1 MRWNRQATRLFGF
14 EAAEAIGR
22 PITQMLVA
30 DGDPAAGETLMRR
43 LREGEVWDGEW
54 LAPRKGGGRLWVRL
68 AMSPL
73 RDERGE
79 LIGAIAVSLDISERK
94 RAQTALAASEERLRI
109 ALDAGRM
116 GTWDWDMDAGTM
128 RWSESLEL
136 IHGLEPGSFGG
147 MFEHFQADI
156 HPEDR
161 AGVLAAIQRAVH
173 DGLELT
179 LDHRIVRPSDGAVR
193 WLALRGRVLR
203 DEAGRATGMAGVC
216 ADITVRKD
224 AERSLAV
231 QHAISRVLATA
242 TSLEEATPKLVR
254 AIAEALGWEVGAL
267 WRLDEDDAVLR
278 FVGGWSATRGTGA
291 KFLRKS
297 GEFLFERG
305 YGLPGHVWSDG
316 RPVWI
321 ADVATDDNFP
331 RAPFALE
338 ENLHAAFGFPLTLGE
353 HILGVMEF
361 FSRRIREPDEPVL
374 DLMTAVGAQIGQY
387 LERQATRTELVES
400 EARKSAILESAL
412 EAIVTM
418 DQHGTVV
425 EMNAAAAEMFG
436 LDRDDATGKELAELV
451 IPPSLR
457 ERHRDALQRYRR
469 TGHGRIL
476 GRRLELTGMRS
487 DGTEFPIEL
496 TVTRVQLPDDR
507 EILFTGYIRDITPR
521 RRAEELQA
529 KLFESERSAREHVE
543 RAHERSVFLADAG
556 VLLGGSLDHRRT
568 LAKIARLIVPRLAD
582 FCSVDLLEADGT
594 IQAVAV
600 THADPGKIELAREYR
615 RRFPPQV
622 GTEGGV
628 ADVIDSGEPVIYPEL
643 TPEMV
648 ARQMTDPERREI
660 LRSLGLRSVM
670 VVPLRARG
678 QALGS
683 ITLASAESGR
693 VYGEDD
699 LEVAQELARR
709 AALALDNARLYE
721 ERSHVARTLQ
731 RSLLPRRLPEIPGI
745 QVAAFYQPA
754 GVTQTEVGGDFY
766 DVFDAGEDAW
776 SVVVGD
782 VCGKGVE
789 AAALTGMA
797 RHTLRVAVLREP
809 SPSGALR
816 ELNRVMLQEDGERFC
831 TVALGRIER
840 TYAGLRLTVACGGHP
855 SPLVVRADGGV
866 AAVGAPGSLLG
877 VFQHVSIEDLVVE
890 LDPGDQAVF
899 FTDGLVDAR
908 HPTPL
913 DEAGLRRLVAD
924 CRGLSA
930 QETVDRLG
938 EAVADPS
945 GEAPDDVCILVVRVD
960 G

>member
-1 MRWNRQATRLFGF
+1 M
-14 EAAEAIGR
+14 
-22 PITQMLVA
+22 
-30 DGDPAAGETLMRR
+30 
-43 LREGEVWDGEW
+43 
-54 LAPRKGGGRLWVRL
+54 
-68 AMSPL
+68 
-73 RDERGE
+73 
-79 LIGAIAVSLDISERK
+79 SLDISERK

-400 EARKSAILESAL
+400 EARKSAILECARS
-412 EAIVTM
+412 
-418 DQHGTVV
+418 
-425 EMNAAAAEMFG
+425 
-436 LDRDDATGKELAELV
+436 R
-451 IPPSLR
+451 PS
-457 ERHRDALQRYRR
+457 
-469 TGHGRIL
+469 
-476 GRRLELTGMRS
+476 
-487 DGTEFPIEL
+487 
-496 TVTRVQLPDDR
+496 
-507 EILFTGYIRDITPR
+507 
-521 RRAEELQA
+521 
-529 KLFESERSAREHVE
+529 
-543 RAHERSVFLADAG
+543 
-556 VLLGGSLDHRRT
+556 
-568 LAKIARLIVPRLAD
+568 
-582 FCSVDLLEADGT
+582 
-594 IQAVAV
+594 
-600 THADPGKIELAREYR
+600 
-615 RRFPPQV
+615 
-622 GTEGGV
+622 
-628 ADVIDSGEPVIYPEL
+628 
-643 TPEMV
+643 
-648 ARQMTDPERREI
+648 
-660 LRSLGLRSVM
+660 
-670 VVPLRARG
+670 
-678 QALGS
+678 
-683 ITLASAESGR
+683 
-693 VYGEDD
+693 
-699 LEVAQELARR
+699 
-709 AALALDNARLYE
+709 
-721 ERSHVARTLQ
+721 
-731 RSLLPRRLPEIPGI
+731 
-745 QVAAFYQPA
+745 
-754 GVTQTEVGGDFY
+754 
-766 DVFDAGEDAW
+766 
-776 SVVVGD
+776 
-782 VCGKGVE
+782 
-789 AAALTGMA
+789 
-797 RHTLRVAVLREP
+797 
-809 SPSGALR
+809 
-816 ELNRVMLQEDGERFC
+816 
-831 TVALGRIER
+831 
-840 TYAGLRLTVACGGHP
+840 
-855 SPLVVRADGGV
+855 
-866 AAVGAPGSLLG
+866 
-877 VFQHVSIEDLVVE
+877 
-890 LDPGDQAVF
+890 
-899 FTDGLVDAR
+899 
-908 HPTPL
+908 
-913 DEAGLRRLVAD
+913 
-924 CRGLSA
+924 
-930 QETVDRLG
+930 
-938 EAVADPS
+938 
-945 GEAPDDVCILVVRVD
+945 
-960 G
+960 